1 MINTFKF
8 KIYDDETNDYV
19 IVNPIESME
28 KAARILNEFA
38 NYYTD
43 SYLKDNPEY
52 LKRFTGRMSKSGE
65 EVWEG
70 DKLKDSYGIIYT
82 VEWDSRKNDFY
93 LKNEKTGQIWYFLY
107 GIVDFELVKEEKP
120 CTEEHAPI

>member
-19 IVNPIESME
+19 VVNPMESME
-28 KAARILNEFA
+28 KSARILNEFA

-52 LKRFTGRMSKSGE
+52 LKRFTGRMSRNGK

-70 DKLKDSYGIIYT
+70 DKLRDSYGITYI
-82 VEWDSRKNDFY
+82 VRWDNRKNDFY
-93 LKNEKTGQIWYFLY
+93 LENEKTGQIWYFLY
-107 GIVDFELVKEEKP
+107 GIVDFELVEENLGNL
-120 CTEEHAPI
+120 

>member
-8 KIYDDETNDYV
+8 KIYDDETNEYV
-19 IVNPIESME
+19 VVDPMESME

-52 LKRFTGRMSKSGE
+52 LKRFTGRIVKSGE
-65 EVWEG
+65 EIWEG
-70 DKLKDSYGIIYT
+70 DKIRDSYGVTYI
-82 VEWDSRKNDFY
+82 VRWDNRKNDFY
-93 LKNEKTGQIWYFLY
+93 LENEKTGQIWYFLY

-120 CTEEHAPI
+120 CTEEHAPV